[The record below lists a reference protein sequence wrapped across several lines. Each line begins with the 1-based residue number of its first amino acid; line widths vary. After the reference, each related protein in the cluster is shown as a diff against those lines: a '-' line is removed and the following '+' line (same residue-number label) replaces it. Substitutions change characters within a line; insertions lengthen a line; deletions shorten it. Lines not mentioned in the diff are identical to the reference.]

1 MMEPFEQHTGI
12 AAPLIQ
18 LNIDTDAII
27 PSREIK
33 SVSKKGLE
41 DGLFAEW
48 RYLSVKTRKENPE
61 FILNQEPYRSASF
74 ILTGENFG
82 CGSSREHAAWALSQ
96 WGIRVIVAPSF
107 GSIFYNNCIQNG
119 ILPVVLETEK
129 IRELQTFVE
138 LNPAVNQLTAD
149 LRATTITAGSNT
161 KYRFYIEPSNQQN
174 LLQGIDAIE
183 STLKLMPSI
192 EAFEKNDNQ
201 IRPWVYFK

>member
-1 MMEPFEQHTGI
+1 MEPFKQHTGI
-12 AAPLIQ
+12 AVPLIQ

-48 RYLSVKTRKENPE
+48 RYLSLKTRKENPA
-61 FILNQEPYRSASF
+61 FILNQEPYRRASF

-82 CGSSREHAAWALSQ
+82 CGSSREHAAWALYQ

-119 ILPVVLETEK
+119 ILPVLLETEK
-129 IRELQTFVE
+129 IRKLQTFVE
-138 LNPAVNQLTAD
+138 LNPAVNQLTVD
-149 LRATTITAGSNT
+149 LRDTTIIAGST
-161 KYRFYIEPSNQQN
+161 IRYSFEIEPSNQQN
-174 LLQGIDAIE
+174 LLQGLDAIG
-183 STLKLMPSI
+183 STLKMMASI
-192 EAFEKNDNQ
+192 EAFEESDHQ
-201 IRPWVYFK
+201 TRPWVYFK

>member
-48 RYLSVKTRKENPE
+48 RYLSLKTRKENPE
-61 FILNQEPYRSASF
+61 FILNQEPYRRAS
-74 ILTGENFG
+74 LLLAGENFG
-82 CGSSREHAAWALSQ
+82 CGSSREHAAWALYQ

-138 LNPAVNQLTAD
+138 LNPAVNQLIVD

-161 KYRFYIEPSNQQN
+161 KYRFYIESSNQQN

>member
-48 RYLSVKTRKENPE
+48 RYLSLKTRKENPE
-61 FILNQEPYRSASF
+61 FILNQEPYRRASLL
-74 ILTGENFG
+74 LTGENFG

-138 LNPAVNQLTAD
+138 LNPAVNQLIVD

-161 KYRFYIEPSNQQN
+161 KYRFYIESSNQQN

>member
-18 LNIDTDAII
+18 INIDTDAII

-48 RYLSVKTRKENPE
+48 RYLSLKTRKENPE
-61 FILNQEPYRSASF
+61 FILNQEPYRRAS
-74 ILTGENFG
+74 LLLAGENFG
-82 CGSSREHAAWALSQ
+82 CGSSREHAAWALYQ

-119 ILPVVLETEK
+119 MLPVLLKKEK
-129 IRELQTFVE
+129 IRELQIFVQ
-138 LNPAVNQLTAD
+138 LNPAVNQLTVD
-149 LRATTITAGSNT
+149 LKDATIIAGSDIR
-161 KYRFYIEPSNQQN
+161 YSFEIEPSNQEN
-174 LLQGIDAIE
+174 LLQGLDAIG
-183 STLKLMPSI
+183 STLKMMPSI
-192 EAFEKNDNQ
+192 EAFEENDHQ
-201 IRPWVYFK
+201 TRPWVYFK

>member
-48 RYLSVKTRKENPE
+48 RYLSLKTRKENPE
-61 FILNQEPYRSASF
+61 FILNQEPYRRASLL
-74 ILTGENFG
+74 LTGENFG

-138 LNPAVNQLTAD
+138 LNPAVNQLIVD
-149 LRATTITAGSNT
+149 LRATTITAGSKT
-161 KYRFYIEPSNQQN
+161 KYRFYIESSNQQN

>member
-1 MMEPFEQHTGI
+1 MEPFEQHTGI

-48 RYLSVKTRKENPE
+48 RYLSLKTRKENPE
-61 FILNQEPYRSASF
+61 FILNQEPYRRAS
-74 ILTGENFG
+74 LLLAGENFG
-82 CGSSREHAAWALSQ
+82 CGSSREHAAWALYQ

-119 ILPVVLETEK
+119 ILPVVLGPEK
-129 IRELQTFVE
+129 IKELQTFVE
-138 LNPAVNQLTAD
+138 LNPAVNQLTVD
-149 LRATTITAGSNT
+149 LRATIISAGSNIC
-161 KYRFYIEPSNQQN
+161 YPFAIEPSDQQN
-174 LLQGIDAIE
+174 LLQGLDAIG
-183 STLKLMPSI
+183 STLKMMSSI
-192 EAFEKNDNQ
+192 EAFEEND
-201 IRPWVYFK
+201 IHRRPWVYL

>member
-18 LNIDTDAII
+18 INIDTDAII

-48 RYLSVKTRKENPE
+48 RYLSLKTRKENPE
-61 FILNQEPYRSASF
+61 FILNQEPYRRASL

-82 CGSSREHAAWALSQ
+82 CGSSREHAVWALYQ
-96 WGIRVIVAPSF
+96 WGIRAIVAPSF

-119 ILPVVLETEK
+119 MLPVLLKKEK
-129 IRELQTFVE
+129 IRELQIFVQ
-138 LNPAVNQLTAD
+138 LNPAVNQLTVD
-149 LRATTITAGSNT
+149 LKDATIIAGSDIR
-161 KYRFYIEPSNQQN
+161 YSFEIEPSNQEN
-174 LLQGIDAIE
+174 LLQGLDAIG
-183 STLKLMPSI
+183 STLKMMPSI
-192 EAFEKNDNQ
+192 EAFEENDHR

>member
-12 AAPLIQ
+12 AVPLIQ

-48 RYLSVKTRKENPE
+48 RYLSLKTRKENPE
-61 FILNQEPYRSASF
+61 FILNQEPYRRASF

-82 CGSSREHAAWALSQ
+82 CGSSREHAAWALYQ
-96 WGIRVIVAPSF
+96 WGVRVIVAPSF

-138 LNPAVNQLTAD
+138 INPAANQLTVD

-161 KYRFYIEPSNQQN
+161 QYCFEIEPSNRQN
-174 LLQGIDAIE
+174 LLQGLDTIE
-183 STLKLMPSI
+183 STLKMMSSI
-192 EAFEKNDNQ
+192 EAFEENDNQ
-201 IRPWVYFK
+201 RRPWVYFQ

>member
-48 RYLSVKTRKENPE
+48 RYLSLKTRKENPE
-61 FILNQEPYRSASF
+61 FILNQEPYRRAS
-74 ILTGENFG
+74 LLLAGENFG

-119 ILPVVLETEK
+119 ILPIVLETEK

-138 LNPAVNQLTAD
+138 INPAANQLTVD

-161 KYRFYIEPSNQQN
+161 QYCLEIEPTNRQN
-174 LLQGIDAIE
+174 LLQGLDTIG
-183 STLKLMPSI
+183 STLKMMSSI
-192 EAFEKNDNQ
+192 EAFEENDNQ
-201 IRPWVYFK
+201 RRPWVYFQ

>member
-1 MMEPFEQHTGI
+1 MEPFKQHTGI
-12 AAPLIQ
+12 AAPLIH

-48 RYLSVKTRKENPE
+48 RYLSLKTRKENPA
-61 FILNQEPYRSASF
+61 FILNQEPYRRASF

-82 CGSSREHAAWALSQ
+82 CGSSREHAAWALYQ

-119 ILPVVLETEK
+119 ILPVLLETEK
-129 IRELQTFVE
+129 IRKLQTFVE
-138 LNPAVNQLTAD
+138 LNPAVNQLTVD
-149 LRATTITAGSNT
+149 LRDTTIIAGST
-161 KYRFYIEPSNQQN
+161 IRYSFEIEPSNQQN
-174 LLQGIDAIE
+174 LLQGLDAIG
-183 STLKLMPSI
+183 STLKMMASI
-192 EAFEKNDNQ
+192 EAFEENDHQ
-201 IRPWVYFK
+201 TRPWVYFK

>member
-48 RYLSVKTRKENPE
+48 RYLSLTTRKENPE
-61 FILNQEPYRSASF
+61 FVLNQDPYRSASLL
-74 ILTGENFG
+74 LTGENFG
-82 CGSSREHAAWALSQ
+82 CGSSREHAAWALYQ

-119 ILPVVLETEK
+119 ILPVVLGPEK
-129 IRELQTFVE
+129 IKELQTFVE
-138 LNPAVNQLTAD
+138 LNPAVNQLTVD
-149 LRATTITAGSNT
+149 LRATIISAGSNIR
-161 KYRFYIEPSNQQN
+161 YPFAIEPSDQQN
-174 LLQGIDAIE
+174 LLQGLDAIG
-183 STLKLMPSI
+183 STLKMMSSI
-192 EAFEKNDNQ
+192 EAFEEND
-201 IRPWVYFK
+201 IHRRPWVYL

>member
-18 LNIDTDAII
+18 INIDTDAII

-48 RYLSVKTRKENPE
+48 RYLSLKTRKENPE
-61 FILNQEPYRSASF
+61 FILNQEPYRRASL

-82 CGSSREHAAWALSQ
+82 CGSSREHAVWALYQ
-96 WGIRVIVAPSF
+96 WGIRAIVAPSF

-119 ILPVVLETEK
+119 ILPVLLETEK

-138 LNPAVNQLTAD
+138 LNPAVNQLTVD
-149 LRATTITAGSNT
+149 LRDTTIIAGST
-161 KYRFYIEPSNQQN
+161 IRYSFEIEPSNQQN
-174 LLQGIDAIE
+174 LLQGLDAIG
-183 STLKLMPSI
+183 STLKMMASI
-192 EAFEKNDNQ
+192 EAFEENDHQ
-201 IRPWVYFK
+201 TRPWVYFK

>member
-1 MMEPFEQHTGI
+1 MEPFKQHTGI
-12 AAPLIQ
+12 AVPLIQ

-48 RYLSVKTRKENPE
+48 RYLSLKTRKENPA
-61 FILNQEPYRSASF
+61 FILNQEPYRRASF

-82 CGSSREHAAWALSQ
+82 CGSSREHAAWALYQ

-119 ILPVVLETEK
+119 ILPVLLETEK
-129 IRELQTFVE
+129 IRKLQTFVE
-138 LNPAVNQLTAD
+138 LNPAVNQLTVD
-149 LRATTITAGSNT
+149 LRDTTIIAGST
-161 KYRFYIEPSNQQN
+161 IRYSFEIEPSNQQN
-174 LLQGIDAIE
+174 LLQGLDAIG
-183 STLKLMPSI
+183 STLKMIASI
-192 EAFEKNDNQ
+192 EAFEESDHQ
-201 IRPWVYFK
+201 TRPWVYFK

>member
-48 RYLSVKTRKENPE
+48 RYLSLKTRKENPE
-61 FILNQEPYRSASF
+61 FILNQEPYRSASLL
-74 ILTGENFG
+74 LTGENFG

-138 LNPAVNQLTAD
+138 LNPAVNQLIVD

-161 KYRFYIEPSNQQN
+161 KYRFYIESSNQQN

>member
-1 MMEPFEQHTGI
+1 MEPFKQHTGI
-12 AAPLIQ
+12 AVPLIQ

-48 RYLSVKTRKENPE
+48 RYLSLKTRKENPA
-61 FILNQEPYRSASF
+61 FVLNQEPYRRASF

-82 CGSSREHAAWALSQ
+82 CGSSREHAAWALYQ

-119 ILPVVLETEK
+119 ILPVLLETEK
-129 IRELQTFVE
+129 IRKLQTFVE
-138 LNPAVNQLTAD
+138 LNPAVNQLTVD
-149 LRATTITAGSNT
+149 LRDTTIIAGST
-161 KYRFYIEPSNQQN
+161 IRYSFEIEPSNQQN
-174 LLQGIDAIE
+174 LLQGLDAIG
-183 STLKLMPSI
+183 STLKMMASI
-192 EAFEKNDNQ
+192 EAFEESDHQ
-201 IRPWVYFK
+201 TRPWVYFK

>member
-48 RYLSVKTRKENPE
+48 RYLSLKTRKENPE
-61 FILNQEPYRSASF
+61 FILNQEPYRRASLL
-74 ILTGENFG
+74 LTGENFG

-174 LLQGIDAIE
+174 LLQGLDTIE
-183 STLKLMPSI
+183 STLKMMSSI

>member
-48 RYLSVKTRKENPE
+48 RYLSLKTRKENPE
-61 FILNQEPYRSASF
+61 FILNQEPYRRASLL
-74 ILTGENFG
+74 LTGENFG

-138 LNPAVNQLTAD
+138 LNPAVNQLIVD

-174 LLQGIDAIE
+174 LLQGLDTIE
-183 STLKLMPSI
+183 STLKMMSSI

>member
-1 MMEPFEQHTGI
+1 MEPFEQHTGI

-48 RYLSVKTRKENPE
+48 RYLSLKTRKENPE
-61 FILNQEPYRSASF
+61 FILNQEPYRRAS
-74 ILTGENFG
+74 LLLAGENFG

-138 LNPAVNQLTAD
+138 LNPAVNQLIVD

-161 KYRFYIEPSNQQN
+161 KYRFYIESSNQQN

>member
-48 RYLSVKTRKENPE
+48 RYLSLKTRKENPE

-174 LLQGIDAIE
+174 LLQGLDTIE
-183 STLKLMPSI
+183 STLKMMSSI

>member
-48 RYLSVKTRKENPE
+48 RYLSLKTRKENPE
-61 FILNQEPYRSASF
+61 FILNQEPYRRAS
-74 ILTGENFG
+74 LLLAGENFG

-119 ILPVVLETEK
+119 ILPVVLEPEK
-129 IRELQTFVE
+129 IKELQTFVE
-138 LNPAVNQLTAD
+138 LNPAVNQLTVD
-149 LRATTITAGSNT
+149 LRATIISAGSNIC
-161 KYRFYIEPSNQQN
+161 YPFAIEPGDQQN
-174 LLQGIDAIE
+174 LLQGLDAIG
-183 STLKLMPSI
+183 STLKMMSSI
-192 EAFEKNDNQ
+192 EAFEEND
-201 IRPWVYFK
+201 IHRRPWVYL

>member
-1 MMEPFEQHTGI
+1 MEPFEQHTGI

-48 RYLSVKTRKENPE
+48 RYLSLKTRKENPE
-61 FILNQEPYRSASF
+61 FILNQEPYRRASLL
-74 ILTGENFG
+74 LTGENFG

-138 LNPAVNQLTAD
+138 LNPAVNQLIVD

-161 KYRFYIEPSNQQN
+161 KYRFYIESSNQQN

>member
-48 RYLSVKTRKENPE
+48 RYLSLKTRKENPE
-61 FILNQEPYRSASF
+61 FILNQEPYRRAS
-74 ILTGENFG
+74 LLLAGENFG

-138 LNPAVNQLTAD
+138 LNPAVNQLIVD

-174 LLQGIDAIE
+174 LLQGLDTIE
-183 STLKLMPSI
+183 STLKMMSSI